1 MEDAVQKT
9 QIEEKVDRSR
19 LQLLGALT
27 LAGAAGGCSSTTGP
41 ADKVESNSK
50 YSWRVP
56 GGDGD
61 IMYVKKPGS
70 DKSTSYLFNIDLEVW
85 EATDA
90 DEARQRGLPATLSPA
105 ETFTPISLT
114 EKRKAENRA
123 KWEQK
128 DKERRDREWEAE
140 KERRKIAKRKPT
152 VAPKLYSQPVSGG
165 EGGEGGG
172 EGGEG
177 G

>member
-1 MEDAVQKT
+1 MRDRQRDDEV
-9 QIEEKVDRSR
+9 VDRSR
-19 LQLLGALT
+19 LRLLGALT

-41 ADKVESNSK
+41 ADKVASNSK
-50 YSWRVP
+50 YSWRIP
-56 GGDGD
+56 GGDDD

-70 DKSTSYLFNIDLEVW
+70 DISTVYLFNIDREVW
-85 EATDA
+85 EASDA
-90 DEARQRGLPATLSPA
+90 DEARQRGLPATLTPA
-105 ETFTPISLT
+105 ETFTPASLK

-123 KWEQK
+123 VWEQK

-140 KERRKIAKRKPT
+140 KEKRKIATRKPT
-152 VAPKLYSQPVSGG
+152 VAPKLHSQPVNGG